1 QSRDSP
7 HTLRQLKGWNYDY
20 DSIYRL
26 GDVASSDPITSWGT
40 KRLRSSPLRG
50 NLMNCVERRA
60 FSLRCWLVGRHLLL
74 CRRFLRLVL
83 CLVFILPGL
92 LFSLVHLCFE
102 IILRH
107 FRTEVA
113 KGVM

>member
-1 QSRDSP
+1 MPVTAPRHGSFAQLLIAGSLFWVYSLPQKQQSAFADPS
-7 HTLRQLKGWNYDY
+7 
-20 DSIYRL
+20 
-26 GDVASSDPITSWGT
+26 VATEADPSV
-40 KRLRSSPLRG
+40 R
-50 NLMNCVERRA
+50 C
-60 FSLRCWLVGRHLLL
+60 CWLVGRHLLL

-92 LFSLVHLCFE
+92 LFSLVHFCFE